1 MLNPLQEAYVS
12 AARVARLA
20 TVDKE
25 ARPHAVPV
33 CYVYDEERF
42 YTAID
47 RKPKVARSSD
57 LTRIKNLVANPA
69 VTLLI
74 DHYSDDWTQLS
85 YVQVRGIAVLV
96 TSSSERSQ
104 AVSAL
109 RAKYS
114 QYDTLLEDEA
124 TVVRIEPRRVVSW
137 SSTGDL

>member
-1 MLNPLQEAYVS
+1 M
-12 AARVARLA
+12 
-20 TVDKE
+20 
-25 ARPHAVPV
+25 
-33 CYVYDEERF
+33 YDEERF